1 MRKTVSTLAL
11 GLIAAVAVAAVA
23 TSCGSGSTAPTNKTY
38 VATMLPAN
46 EVPTPKTTTGTGV
59 ATFVDMGNEIDW
71 TMSLTGMTGVFA
83 SHIHLGNATTVG
95 PVIFNLFIPNGTNT
109 ATLTGVV
116 GSGTITNANNVNIS
130 LDSLRVLFNNGN
142 AYVNVHTT
150 ANQAGEIRGQVAL
163 K

>member
-1 MRKTVSTLAL
+1 MRRTV
-11 GLIAAVAVAAVA
+11 GVAAGIVGAAIFAVVA
-23 TSCGSGSTAPTNKTY
+23 ASCGSSTSPGAKTY
-38 VATMLPAN
+38 IATMSPAN
-46 EVPTPKTTTGTGV
+46 ELPPKTTTGTGIT
-59 ATFVDMGNEIDW
+59 TFVDNGSEINW

-83 SHIHLGNATTVG
+83 SHIHLGSATVSG

-109 ATLTGVV
+109 ATLNGVV
-116 GSGTITNANNVNIS
+116 GSGTITNANNVTIS

-150 ANQAGEIRGQVAL
+150 ANGAGEIRGQVAL